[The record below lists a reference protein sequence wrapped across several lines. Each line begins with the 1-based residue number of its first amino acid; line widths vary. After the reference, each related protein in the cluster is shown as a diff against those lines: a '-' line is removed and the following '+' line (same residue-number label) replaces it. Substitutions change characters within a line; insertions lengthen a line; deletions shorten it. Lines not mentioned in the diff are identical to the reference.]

1 MDSLNLENRRPPRFA
16 KKVIQQFINHY
27 NYLTTMINKKN
38 MAAAKLND
46 KIPKSIQ
53 NNIAFNLPKIV
64 LQHASSQVPQL
75 KQEFD
80 NITLQSQLQLKS
92 VIQKSVDLELQI
104 YKTQLENLYEN
115 TTKEIHHY
123 FQHVFQSQHPDD
135 SFNQAIHSTTT
146 TSLAV
151 FDYRATINFLNAK
164 YAELKY
170 QGIIDQYDMELQ
182 AAQAAAKRAA
192 AINIEMDTTDSTL
205 VAELVKREISKKVG
219 SMKKEINSLKASLNK
234 CASNKG
240 ATAGAQ
246 TLPKRKS
253 KKQKDGEKAQE
264 DKKGKRTGKSENK
277 NRRTKQG
284 KTKRQERN

>member
-1 MDSLNLENRRPPRFA
+1 MDSLNLENRRPPQFA
-16 KKVIQQFINHY
+16 KRIVQQFINQYKH
-27 NYLTTMINKKN
+27 LTTMINKKN
-38 MAAAKLND
+38 KAATKLND

-53 NNIAFNLPKIV
+53 NNISFNLPQIV
-64 LQHASSQVPQL
+64 VQHASSQAFQL
-75 KQEFD
+75 KEEFD

-104 YKTQLENLYEN
+104 YKKQLEHLHEN
-115 TTKEIHHY
+115 TIKEIYTY
-123 FQHVFQSQHPDD
+123 FQHSFQSQHPDN
-135 SFNQAIHSTTT
+135 SFDQEVRSTTT

-151 FDYRATINFLNAK
+151 FDYRTTINFLNAK
-164 YAELKY
+164 YSELKY
-170 QGIIDQYDMELQ
+170 HGMIEQYDMELQ
-182 AAQAAAKRAA
+182 DAQAAAKRAS

-240 ATAGAQ
+240 AVTGAQ
-246 TLPKRKS
+246 TLPKRKP
-253 KKQKDGEKAQE
+253 KKQKDGEKAPE
-264 DKKGKRTGKSENK
+264 DKKGKRTVKSESK
-277 NRRTKQG
+277 NRGTKQG